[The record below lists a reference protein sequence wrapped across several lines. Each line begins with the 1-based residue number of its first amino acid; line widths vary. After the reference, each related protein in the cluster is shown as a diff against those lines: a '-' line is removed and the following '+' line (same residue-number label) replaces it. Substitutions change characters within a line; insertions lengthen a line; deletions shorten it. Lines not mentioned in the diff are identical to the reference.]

1 MIYTIVRSD
10 TTTVT
15 LDCVQQF
22 GESHS
27 ATATQHPVETGSAIT
42 DHVFLNNSEISIK
55 GVVSDFSPSPELITM
70 EFLDLVDAGANQQ
83 SHTQQIKAILLRI
96 HKGREAVTVQVSDN
110 SFSEVELF
118 ENCVITSLSFNDD
131 LEAGEAIYP
140 DIKLSQIRVVSKS
153 TRQEKAVPVVL
164 SQNTSDTKQVSSSNG
179 AAGSGSSTGSSS
191 VSSSTTPEKTLADR
205 YSPEGKKIILANRHE
220 ARVNRYVHEGAHID
234 EARVQAAKDLG
245 GSWDKEN
252 LRLVGGN
259 INIDPDIP
267 LKDVALSNEQRN
279 SVVQQARLNKL
290 ALDITTQNK
299 PSYIAVT
306 RQ

>member
-1 MIYTIVRSD
+1 MIYTIIRAD

-55 GVVSDFSPSPELITM
+55 GVVSDFSPSPDYVTM
-70 EFLDLVDAGANQQ
+70 EFLDLVDAGSNQQ
-83 SHTQQIKAILLRI
+83 SHTQQIKATLLRI

-118 ENCVITSLSFNDD
+118 ENCVITSLSFSDD
-131 LEAGEAIYP
+131 PEAGEAIYP

-164 SQNTSDTKQVSSSNG
+164 NQNTANTKQISSGNG
-179 AAGSGSSTGSSS
+179 GTDSQASSANSGI
-191 VSSSTTPEKTLADR
+191 PERTLADR
-205 YSPEGKKIILANRHE
+205 FSKEGKKVLLAKRHE
-220 ARVNRYVHEGAHID
+220 TRVDRYVHNGAHID

-259 INIDPDIP
+259 INIDSDIP
-267 LKDVALSNEQRN
+267 LAGVALSNEQRN
-279 SVVQQARLNKL
+279 SVVQQARLNKIS
-290 ALDITTQNK
+290 LDVTTKQQ
-299 PSYIAVT
+299 PSYISVT
-306 RQ
+306 R